1 MKASII
7 TIGDEILIGQIID
20 TNSAWIGQQLN
31 DIGIE
36 LSEIISVADTIDAIR
51 IGLDQAAQVS
61 DVILMTGGLGP
72 TKDDLTCEALAKYFD
87 VELVFHD
94 KLWDRIQG
102 MFAKRGRQT
111 TNLHKE
117 QCYLPSNADLLENNM
132 GTAPGMKIE
141 SQGKQFFS
149 MPGVPYEM
157 KYIMET
163 HILPQLAQASP
174 VQIVH
179 KTIMTAGQGESI
191 LAKEIE
197 HISATLPD
205 HIKLAFLPSLGKV
218 RIRLSGKSTGDQKTL
233 TENVYGYANQI
244 KEVLTEYVFGED
256 EILLEQAVGNL
267 CVSKNLKITTAESCT
282 GGLVAS
288 KIVSVAGSSRYFVG
302 SIVAYSNELKQKLLA
317 VNEST
322 LQQYGAVSEEVV
334 KEMLAGILHRTGADI
349 GVSIS
354 GIAGPGGG
362 TKEKPVGTIWLA
374 CGSREKQQTKKLLLS
389 KDRSLNI
396 EYTSNVA
403 LNMIK
408 QFVNG
413 EDKGRL

>member
-61 DVILMTGGLGP
+61 DIILMTGGLGP
-72 TKDDLTCEALAKYFD
+72 TKDDLTCEALAKYFN
-87 VELVFHD
+87 VEMVFHD
-94 KLWDRIQG
+94 KLWERIQG

-117 QCYLPSNADLLENNM
+117 QCYLPSNAILLENNM

-141 SQGKQFFS
+141 SEGKQFFS

-163 HILPQLAQASP
+163 HILPQLAEASP

-191 LAKEIE
+191 LAKNIE
-197 HISATLPD
+197 HISSTLPE

-218 RIRLSGKSTGDQKTL
+218 RIRLSGKSMGDQKIL
-233 TENVYGYANQI
+233 IEEVGNFGNQI
-244 KEVLTEYVFGED
+244 SEVLSEYVYGED
-256 EILLEQAVGNL
+256 EISLEQAIGNL
-267 CVSKNLKITTAESCT
+267 YVSKNLKITTAESCT

-288 KIVSVAGSSRYFVG
+288 KIVSIAGSSRYFVG
-302 SIVAYSNELKQKLLA
+302 GIVAYSNELKQKLLS
-317 VNEST
+317 VNKST
-322 LQQYGAVSEEVV
+322 LQKHGAVSEEVV
-334 KEMLAGILHRTGADI
+334 KEMLAGVLIKTGADI

-374 CGSREKQQTKKLLLS
+374 CGNQEKQQTKKLLLS
-389 KDRSLNI
+389 KNRSLNI

-403 LNMIK
+403 LNML
-408 QFVNG
+408 
-413 EDKGRL
+413 RLFISD